1 MMRVRHRVRCRE
13 GKFYLLRSVLRDHP
27 LLRAVFK
34 GWRYAL
40 LRALFK
46 GWRYAISAED
56 RFWKPLLQMRPVCR
70 AWRDALD
77 AVMPGETDF
86 DALCRALPDAVAA
99 VMQQQKQLL
108 RVEGRHAD
116 GPHYRVEDVKPLRIR
131 PVQGICCNN
140 VDGKRSGWAKLN
152 PTVSPVLFHQTS
164 THAACSAAS
173 IGRS

>member
-1 MMRVRHRVRCRE
+1 MRVRHRVRCRE

-46 GWRYAISAED
+46 GWRYAIS
-56 RFWKPLLQMRPVCR
+56 PLLQMRPVCR

-77 AVMPGETDF
+77 AVMPGETHF

-99 VMQQQKQLL
+99 VMQ
-108 RVEGRHAD
+108 
-116 GPHYRVEDVKPLRIR
+116 
-131 PVQGICCNN
+131 
-140 VDGKRSGWAKLN
+140 
-152 PTVSPVLFHQTS
+152 
-164 THAACSAAS
+164 
-173 IGRS
+173 